1 MKIKNVT
8 KDRLVAVSHEVEREG
23 QIWIYTD
30 YYLEDGRIVDSILRT
45 EEGYNVEIPELF
57 EEIQEFVGINSV
69 A

>member
-8 KDRLVAVSHEVEREG
+8 KDRLVAVSHEVEYEG
-23 QIWIYTD
+23 QTYIYTD

-57 EEIQEFVGINSV
+57 EEIQEFVGINAV